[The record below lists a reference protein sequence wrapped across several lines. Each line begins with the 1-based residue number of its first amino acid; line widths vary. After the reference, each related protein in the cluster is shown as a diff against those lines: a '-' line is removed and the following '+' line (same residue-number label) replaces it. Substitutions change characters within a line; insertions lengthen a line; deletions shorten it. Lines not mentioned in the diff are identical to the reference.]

1 MRAATEKSGAI
12 LTRRSG
18 TALQRGRAFQ
28 RTHVHCRVS
37 QRNSQGVGF
46 DACHCA
52 DADAYACVCCA
63 GTCRYPGAEVQFV
76 GYQYSGAS
84 GPLPG
89 IPYST
94 LADDDGNVRARSRC
108 LRWTVAAAQADLAF
122 VACTVGNPLNATR
135 WKRSSQDWSLHSDA
149 LATTVWSE
157 SQRVRLL
164 DW

>member
-1 MRAATEKSGAI
+1 VWSNGKQRVKTAAQKSWAI
-12 LTRRSG
+12 CTMHSG
-18 TALQRGRAFQ
+18 TTVQLGRA
-28 RTHVHCRVS
+28 S
-37 QRNSQGVGF
+37 QMRKFTAGRGF

-52 DADAYACVCCA
+52 DTGPYACVCCA

-108 LRWTVAAAQADLAF
+108 LRQAVAAALADLTF
-122 VACTVGNPLNATR
+122 VACTVGNPCSTRR
-135 WKRSSQDWSLHSDA
+135 WKRPSKDRPLHSDA
-149 LATTVWSE
+149 FATTVWPE